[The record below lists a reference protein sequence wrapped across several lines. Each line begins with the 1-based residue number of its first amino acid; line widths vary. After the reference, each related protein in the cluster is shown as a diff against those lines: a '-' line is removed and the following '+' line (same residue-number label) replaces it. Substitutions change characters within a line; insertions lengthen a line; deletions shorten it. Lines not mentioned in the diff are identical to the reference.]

1 MNGILKVKNLT
12 LWVLNTLLVSSSFA
26 LEMVGLS
33 TSSRIRMLN
42 HSSPLPDPDLEIR
55 GEGGGHPN
63 PEITWG
69 GARSQ
74 KKNFFGPSGLTL
86 V

>member
-1 MNGILKVKNLT
+1 
-12 LWVLNTLLVSSSFA
+12 
-26 LEMVGLS
+26 MVGLS

-55 GEGGGHPN
+55 GRGGGGHPN
-63 PEITWG
+63 PEITGG
-69 GARSQ
+69 GAWSQ
-74 KKNFFGPSGLTL
+74 KKFFLGPSGLTL

>member
-1 MNGILKVKNLT
+1 MNGILKVKKLT

-42 HSSPLPDPDLEIR
+42 HSSPLPDADLEIR
-55 GEGGGHPN
+55 GR
-63 PEITWG
+63 
-69 GARSQ
+69 GAVIQ
-74 KKNFFGPSGLTL
+74 TLT
-86 V
+86 

>member
-12 LWVLNTLLVSSSFA
+12 LWVLNTLLVSPSFA

-33 TSSRIRMLN
+33 TSFRIRMLN

-55 GEGGGHPN
+55 GR
-63 PEITWG
+63 
-69 GARSQ
+69 GAVIQ
-74 KKNFFGPSGLTL
+74 TL
-86 V
+86 R